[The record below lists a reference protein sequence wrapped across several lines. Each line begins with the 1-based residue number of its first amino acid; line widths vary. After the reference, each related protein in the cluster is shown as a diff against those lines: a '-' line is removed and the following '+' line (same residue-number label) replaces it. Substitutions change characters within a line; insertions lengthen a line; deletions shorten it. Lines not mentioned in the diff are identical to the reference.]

1 MKCTL
6 VLVATLC
13 LLGATRALAEV
24 QVTVMTRNL
33 YAGADLD
40 AVLSAPRNQL
50 PVAVA
55 QAWQTFQETSYAE
68 RMAAIAD
75 EIALTSPHLVGLQ
88 EVTLIR
94 SQSPGDSMDRL
105 GSTPAEN
112 LEADFLKTLLK
123 ELEVRGLDYRV
134 AAEVEN
140 FDIEVPKANEDGSYD
155 DLRLTDFDVIL
166 ARDDVITTNAA
177 SGTYAAALHFQG
189 ISLPRGWVAVD
200 ATINPTTV
208 RFASTHLESAPTVRH
223 AQGVELIRILALENR
238 PLILVGDFNT
248 AAPDNL
254 TYQSF
259 LRSGYIDLWAG
270 DGPGFT
276 CCQAGDLSNQIS
288 QLYER
293 IDIVFTRNI
302 AGVLGES
309 TLIGDMPTEITE
321 SVFWPSDHAGVIAT
335 FQP

>member
-1 MKCTL
+1 M
-6 VLVATLC
+6 ATLW
-13 LLGATRALAEV
+13 LLGATEALADDP
-24 QVTVMTRNL
+24 VTVMTRNL
-33 YAGADLD
+33 YVGADLD
-40 AVLSAPRNQL
+40 AVLSSSRNQL
-50 PVAVA
+50 PIAVA

-75 EIALTSPHLVGLQ
+75 EIAFAQPHLVGLQ

-105 GSTPAEN
+105 GSTPAETP
-112 LEADFLKTLLK
+112 EADFLETLLD
-123 ELEVRGLDYRV
+123 ELEERKLCYNV
-134 AAEVEN
+134 AAVVQN
-140 FDIEVPKANEDGSYD
+140 FDIEVPKANEDGTYD

-177 SGTYAAALHFQG
+177 GGTYAAALHFQG

-200 ATINPTTV
+200 ATINGTTV
-208 RFASTHLESAPTVRH
+208 GFVSTHLESAPTVRH

-248 AAPDNL
+248 AAPGNL

-259 LRSGYIDLWAG
+259 LGAGYIDLWAAPS
-270 DGPGFT
+270 PGFT
-276 CCQAGDLSNQIS
+276 CCQAADLSNQIS

-293 IDIVFTRNI
+293 IDIIFVRNM
-302 AGVLGES
+302 AGQLGQS
-309 TLIGDMPTEITE
+309 TLIGDTPIEITE

-335 FQP
+335 IQP

>member
-1 MKCTL
+1 
-6 VLVATLC
+6 
-13 LLGATRALAEV
+13 
-24 QVTVMTRNL
+24 
-33 YAGADLD
+33 
-40 AVLSAPRNQL
+40 
-50 PVAVA
+50 
-55 QAWQTFQETSYAE
+55 
-68 RMAAIAD
+68 
-75 EIALTSPHLVGLQ
+75 
-88 EVTLIR
+88 
-94 SQSPGDSMDRL
+94 
-105 GSTPAEN
+105 
-112 LEADFLKTLLK
+112 
-123 ELEVRGLDYRV
+123 VRGLDYRV

-177 SGTYAAALHFQG
+177 SGTYAAALHFRG

-200 ATINPTTV
+200 ATINATTV

-223 AQGVELIRILALENR
+223 AQGVELIRILALENH

-259 LRSGYIDLWAG
+259 LGAGYIDLWGG

-276 CCQAGDLSNQIS
+276 CCQAGNLSNQSS

-302 AGVLGES
+302 AGVLPES
-309 TLIGDMPTEITE
+309 KLIGDTPTEITE